1 MDICTP
7 AKFYLFF
14 AVLSFLTAMFYGQ
27 SSLFIIVQ
35 IIVSVA
41 WVFGLNFLCKSG
53 YMTIAWAITLIPVW
67 ISIILYG
74 LTFIPIN
81 GTGSTSVNGTYA
93 PVPGDFT
100 ILKAATLTDIINSI
114 FRQFTSQAQIAIK
127 PVFDQA
133 KCNAAKTAA
142 VSASTP
148 QLGYAGMGWGAHSY
162 SATDSLGPYYIDVAG
177 DICTASG
184 SGITS
189 CTVGNSAGVLNTL
202 WGGQGNAV
210 TSGGG
215 ATGGTMHRPVQQP
228 LWQAQV
234 AACQG
239 GGPTN

>member
-1 MDICTP
+1 MDMDICTP

-81 GTGSTSVNGTYA
+81 GSGGTSVNGTFA
-93 PVPGDFT
+93 PVPGDFSR
-100 ILKAATLTDIINSI
+100 LKAATLTDIINSI

-133 KCNAAKTAA
+133 KCNAAKAA
-142 VSASTP
+142 VPTGWGNRQWNKTDNNSPYYQDPVISGMTDAVSTISSGSSAGYCPNNYSTTSAWGVESAS
-148 QLGYAGMGWGAHSY
+148 S
-162 SATDSLGPYYIDVAG
+162 SAS
-177 DICTASG
+177 CTAG
-184 SGITS
+184 AA
-189 CTVGNSAGVLNTL
+189 NSY
-202 WGGQGNAV
+202 
-210 TSGGG
+210 
-215 ATGGTMHRPVQQP
+215 HRPP
-228 LWQAQV
+228 KLLWEAQV
-234 AACQG
+234 AAC
-239 GGPTN
+239 

>member
-81 GTGSTSVNGTYA
+81 GSGGTSVNGTFA

-133 KCNAAKTAA
+133 KCNAANALVPTGWGNRQWNKTDNISPYYQDPLTSGM
-142 VSASTP
+142 SASTSTISSGSSV
-148 QLGYAGMGWGAHSY
+148 GYCPNNYSITSDWGAESASSASCNAGAANSY
-162 SATDSLGPYYIDVAG
+162 
-177 DICTASG
+177 
-184 SGITS
+184 
-189 CTVGNSAGVLNTL
+189 
-202 WGGQGNAV
+202 
-210 TSGGG
+210 
-215 ATGGTMHRPVQQP
+215 HRPP
-228 LWQAQV
+228 KALWEAKV

-239 GGPTN
+239 GAPTN

>member
-93 PVPGDFT
+93 PVPGDFSR
-100 ILKAATLTDIINSI
+100 LKAATLTDIINSI

-133 KCNAAKTAA
+133 KCNTANTDWKTFNDTAAK
-142 VSASTP
+142 S
-148 QLGYAGMGWGAHSY
+148 YGWGTSHLY
-162 SATDSLGPYYIDVAG
+162 TLHDDLGPYYIEVGSDSCIAPATAG
-177 DICTASG
+177 N
-184 SGITS
+184 TS
-189 CTVGNSAGVLNTL
+189 CTVGFSGGVLNTS
-202 WGGQGNAV
+202 WGLTTN
-210 TSGGG
+210 
-215 ATGGTMHRPVQQP
+215 TGTTIGTGTIHRPIRTTYD
-228 LWQAQV
+228 AKV